1 MNQYDSSFQ
10 FWLSNEPMPGET
22 ADTPADLSHAG
33 AVMDKAVEYMVSQN
47 ISPQSIASALFGGA
61 LSMLVRGMDDDA
73 VVRVLERAIAGVR
86 SGELRR
92 QNG

>member
-1 MNQYDSSFQ
+1 M
-10 FWLSNEPMPGET
+10 SNERMPGET
-22 ADTPADLSHAG
+22 ADTPADLSQAG

-61 LSMLVRGMDDDA
+61 LSMLVRDMDDA
-73 VVRVLERAIAGVR
+73 GVVRVLERAIAGVR
-86 SGELRR
+86 NGDLRR

>member
-1 MNQYDSSFQ
+1 M
-10 FWLSNEPMPGET
+10 SNERMPGET
-22 ADTPADLSHAG
+22 ADTPADLSQAG

-61 LSMLVRGMDDDA
+61 LSMLVRDMDDDG

-86 SGELRR
+86 NGDLRR

>member
-1 MNQYDSSFQ
+1 M
-10 FWLSNEPMPGET
+10 SNEPMPGAT

-33 AVMDKAVEYMVSQN
+33 AVMDKALEYMISQN
-47 ISPQSIASALFGGA
+47 ISSQSIASALFGGA
-61 LSMLVRGMDDDA
+61 LSMLVRAMDDDA

-86 SGELRR
+86 NGDLRR